1 LLDLAPRFLLKNFKP
16 EHKKNA
22 AIIFTT
28 ICIYVVVLLYNLFPP
43 HNGYLFTLF
52 TLIGRIRNILH
63 HSLRCPLCGGTRSF
77 LAMSVGNFSQA
88 LHFSLFGSSLFIYT
102 LISLP
107 FRVAYVYG
115 WKNTS
120 LSWLEQSDK
129 WWENHFITIVLV
141 CYTLQILLDKLNWF
155 VWSA

>member
-1 LLDLAPRFLLKNFKP
+1 MLDLAPRFLLKKFKP

-28 ICIYVVVLLYNLFPP
+28 ICIYVVALLYNLFPP
-43 HNGYLFTLF
+43 HKSHLSSLLS
-52 TLIGRIRNILH
+52 LIGRVRNLLH
-63 HSLRCPLCGGTRSF
+63 NGLRCPLCGGTRSF
-77 LAMSVGNFSQA
+77 LAMSVGNFTKA
-88 LHFSLFGSSLFIYT
+88 LHLSLLGSSLFIYT

-129 WWENHFITIVLV
+129 WWENHFLMLVLFS
-141 CYTLQILLDKLNWF
+141 YTLQILLDKLGWF
-155 VWSA
+155 VWIA